1 MHEQYITNLF
11 NNCQVGRLLGI
22 EVYDLREGFARGR
35 LTIQKDHINVFGTVH
50 GGILFTLAD
59 HVGGACGNTLG
70 KKSLLVESAI
80 HYIKAVN
87 EGETVLAEAMV
98 SHRGRKIG
106 RIDIKI
112 YNETMEIVALM
123 HMIFYIGSDDHS
135 PKIV

>member
-1 MHEQYITNLF
+1 MTSGKDSQEEGLLYKRTILTFLERYT
-11 NNCQVGRLLGI
+11 GASSLRLPI
-22 EVYDLREGFARGR
+22 M
-35 LTIQKDHINVFGTVH
+35 
-50 GGILFTLAD
+50 LAAPA
-59 HVGGACGNTLG
+59 VIPSE

-80 HYIKAVN
+80 HYVRAVN